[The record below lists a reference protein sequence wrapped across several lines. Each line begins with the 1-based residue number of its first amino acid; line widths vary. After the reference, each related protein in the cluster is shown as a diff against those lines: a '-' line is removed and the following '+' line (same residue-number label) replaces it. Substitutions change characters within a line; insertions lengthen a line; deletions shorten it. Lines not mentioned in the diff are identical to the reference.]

1 MHKIKN
7 IKYTLTC
14 ASLNETGN
22 PVSSKYPKP
31 PKLSRP
37 SETTATAYQK
47 ILIHLTHI
55 QQLSITN
62 DMYKLRVS
70 ELKVIFRTG

>member
-47 ILIHLTHI
+47 ILYISLTYSNYPSQMTCI
-55 QQLSITN
+55 NYVYQN
-62 DMYKLRVS
+62 
-70 ELKVIFRTG
+70 